1 MENHRIELRPVGE
14 VVSDVDRPLD
24 MPLTG
29 KPGVIRI
36 YPEFVPAL
44 YRVEDHSHLWVLSW
58 FHEANRN
65 LLRVAPGR
73 LNPALAERGV
83 FGLRSIGRPNPIG
96 LSLVKLL
103 KIDAPLVYASGFDA
117 IGGTRVL
124 DIKPYF
130 EQDIIFSPRTPY
142 LRPVRAEV
150 RRDMFWKE
158 AVNHHQEECP
168 WLEIGVRL
176 ALIADEQL
184 GKIQSPDLK
193 VKVVGPA
200 CLADVIQ
207 GLTRARLSNPS
218 RFEYRHDPGTVEVSW
233 ANAVKSMMVTLRS
246 QPDPDGVSGLDD
258 NQLFNIEV
266 QTLS

>member
-1 MENHRIELRPVGE
+1 MENRPIDLYPVGE

-44 YRVEDHSHLWVLSW
+44 HRVEDHSHLWVLSW
-58 FHEANRN
+58 FHQANRT

-73 LNPALAERGV
+73 LNQALAERGV

-96 LSLVKLL
+96 VSLVKLL
-103 KIDAPLVYASGFDA
+103 KLDAPLVYVSGFDA
-117 IGGTRVL
+117 IGGTPVL

-142 LRPVRAEV
+142 LRPASAEV

-158 AVNHHQEECP
+158 AVNHHQEECL
-168 WLEIGVRL
+168 WLNAGVRM

-184 GKIQSPDLK
+184 GKIQDPDLK

-207 GLTRARLSNPS
+207 GLTRARLSNPP

-233 ANAVKSMMVTLRS
+233 ANAVKSMKVTLRRQLDS
-246 QPDPDGVSGLDD
+246 DGVNSLDD
-258 NQLFNIEV
+258 KELFSIQV
-266 QTLS
+266 QALS